1 MDKQDIFV
9 SAVAILHDQA
19 AIAGPFAREAAD
31 LLARHYTNFEVVILD
46 NGSRDATAATVQP
59 LLQSIRCLR
68 YVRLSRPMESETAFT
83 AALDAAIG
91 DFVVTLNPEF
101 DPTDEI
107 PALVERCRGGSD
119 VVLGVDADPR
129 RHGPIYRTLREG
141 FFAAARRMVGVE
153 LPRGTTGFRALSR
166 HAVNALTQFRQRRR
180 YFALVA
186 SAIGFEPATH
196 PYKRISRTGA
206 KPDSSLWKAAR
217 IGIGLVVHNSTLPL
231 RLASVTGLI
240 GSLLSFLYSFYV
252 LGIFFFKRDVAPGWT
267 TLSLQVSGLSFL
279 AFVVLALLGE
289 YMARLLEE
297 SSDRPLYYVREEKS
311 SSVPIAE
318 PGRRNVMDSSAA
330 EPTAPPG
337 VRRDS

>member
-1 MDKQDIFV
+1 MDKLDTFV
-9 SAVAILHDQA
+9 SAVAILHDQTDL
-19 AIAGPFAREAAD
+19 AGPFAREASD
-31 LLARHYTNFEVVILD
+31 LLARHYTNFEVVLLD
-46 NGSRDATAATVQP
+46 NGSHDGTAATVQP
-59 LLQSIRCLR
+59 LLQQVRCLR
-68 YVRLSRPMESETAFT
+68 YVRLSRGMDSETAFT

-91 DFVVTLNPEF
+91 DFVVTLNPDF
-101 DPTDEI
+101 DPVDEI
-107 PALVERCRGGSD
+107 PAMVERCRAGSD
-119 VVLGVDADPR
+119 IVLGVDADPK
-129 RHGPIYRTLREG
+129 RHGPIYRMLREAY
-141 FFAAARRMVGVE
+141 FAATRKALGVE

-186 SAIGFEPATH
+186 SAIGFEPALH

-206 KPDSSLWKAAR
+206 KPDSSVSKAAR
-217 IGIGLVVHNSTLPL
+217 IGVALVVHNSTLPL
-231 RLASVTGLI
+231 RLASITGLI

-267 TLSLQVSGLSFL
+267 TLSLQVSGLFFL

-289 YMARLLEE
+289 YIARLLAE

-311 SSVPIAE
+311 SSVPLAE
-318 PGRRNVMDSSAA
+318 PGRRNVLDNSAA
-330 EPTAPPG
+330 EPAPAG